1 MTHGTFETFTSEER
15 AIAER
20 LDPRR
25 VPRHIAIIMDGNGRW
40 ATRQGL
46 PRLVG
51 HHAGVE
57 SVRDVV
63 RACID
68 LGVEYLTLYS
78 FSTENWSRP
87 AEEISGLMTLIEEQ
101 LRTELDALTRQNVRI
116 RHIGRM
122 AELPASLQDI
132 LTASIDRTQGNTA
145 LNLVFAINYS
155 GRAELLDAARS
166 LATAAAAGALNPS
179 TLTEDDLAR
188 ALYAP
193 DMPDP
198 DLLIRTASE
207 MRVSNYLLWQIAYA
221 EIWVTPLLWP
231 EFRAANLLTAV
242 EDFQRRQRKFG
253 GVSS

>member
-1 MTHGTFETFTSEER
+1 MTHITFDTFTPEER

-20 LDPRR
+20 LDPQR
-25 VPRHIAIIMDGNGRW
+25 VPRHVAVIMDGNGRW

-57 SVRDVV
+57 SVRDAV
-63 RACID
+63 RACVA

-87 AEEISGLMTLIEEQ
+87 AEEIAGLMALIEEQ
-101 LRTELDALTRQNVRI
+101 LRTELDNLAQQHIRI

-122 AELPASLQDI
+122 HELPASLQEI
-132 LTASIDRTQGNTA
+132 LTTAISRTRENTA

-155 GRAELLDAARS
+155 GRAELLDATRR
-166 LATAAAAGALNPS
+166 LAAEAAAGVLNPGA
-179 TLTEDDLAR
+179 LTEDDLAR

-193 DMPDP
+193 DAPNP
-198 DLLIRTASE
+198 DLLIRTADE
-207 MRVSNYLLWQIAYA
+207 YRVSNFLLWQIAYA
-221 EIWVTPLLWP
+221 ELWVTPLAWP
-231 EFRAANLLTAV
+231 EFRAVHLLAAV
-242 EDFQRRQRKFG
+242 EDFQHRQRKFG
-253 GVSS
+253 RVSS